1 MSLKERSP
9 VNSIL
14 GTESLM
20 SFFNILFGVCKGT
33 EIFLQLFRL
42 SPWKALWH
50 LLLMTMLCTIFI
62 TSVKTF
68 PLYKDID
75 IACDAI
81 AEQFGPIKFTDKG
94 IFPSIAPDN
103 ARVVQLTETA
113 TVAYIPDLKTT
124 PIPDFDAENNSRG
137 VFWSPGIIA
146 GWYKTDTTEYLLV
159 PLIYA
164 PQKARISAR
173 PFQKDAIMSYLK
185 ENSSDGN
192 PFRLPVSSVN
202 AAEMKVPVKIYA
214 TIITLCLQFIQ
225 ILFQTLVLTTLF
237 TMIFNLVGSRN
248 FKILKFKN
256 IFVTAIYAGFPAI
269 IIASFFPAFDL
280 PLDFN
285 TVYIF
290 CFAVYFIYIM
300 SRLERDLSGEKPEA
314 PADDDDFM

>member
-1 MSLKERSP
+1 
-9 VNSIL
+9 
-14 GTESLM
+14 M
-20 SFFNILFGVCKGT
+20 SFFNTLFGVCKGT

-50 LLLMTMLCTIFI
+50 LLILTTLCAIFI
-62 TSVKTF
+62 TAAKTV

-75 IACDAI
+75 VACDTI
-81 AEQFGPIKFTDKG
+81 AEQFGLIKFSDNG
-94 IFPSIAPDN
+94 IFPSANPEKG
-103 ARVVQLTETA
+103 RVVQLTETV
-113 TVAYIPDLKTT
+113 TLAYIPDLKTAAL
-124 PIPDFDAENNSRG
+124 PDFDQDGSTRG
-137 VFWSPGIIA
+137 VFWSPGIVA
-146 GWYKTDTTEYLLV
+146 GWYKTDTAEYLLV
-159 PLIYA
+159 PLICA
-164 PQKARISAR
+164 SQKARIVGR
-173 PFQKDAIMSYLK
+173 PFQKDSIMPYLR

-192 PFRLPVSSVN
+192 PLRLPVNSVN
-202 AAEMKVPVKIYA
+202 VAEMKVPVKIYA
-214 TIITLCLQFIQ
+214 SIITLCLQFIQ
-225 ILFQTLVLTTLF
+225 IVFQTIVLTTLF
-237 TMIFNLVGSRN
+237 TIIFNMVGSRN

-314 PADDDDFM
+314 PADDDFI

>member
-1 MSLKERSP
+1 
-9 VNSIL
+9 
-14 GTESLM
+14 M
-20 SFFNILFGVCKGT
+20 SFFNTLSGVCKGT

-50 LLLMTMLCTIFI
+50 LLILTTLCAIFI
-62 TSVKTF
+62 TTAKTF

-75 IACDAI
+75 IACDTI
-81 AEQFGPIKFTDKG
+81 TEQFGRIKFTDKG
-94 IFPSIAPDN
+94 ILPSVEPEK
-103 ARVVQLTETA
+103 ARVVQLTEIA
-113 TVAYIPDLKTT
+113 TVAYIPDLQTA
-124 PIPDFDAENNSRG
+124 PLPDFDHESTRG
-137 VFWSPGIIA
+137 VFWSPGIVA
-146 GWYKTDTTEYLLV
+146 GWYKTDANEYLLI

-164 PQKARISAR
+164 PEKARISTR
-173 PFQKDAIMSYLK
+173 PFQKDAIMAYLK
-185 ENSSDGN
+185 ENSSVGN
-192 PFRLPVSSVN
+192 PLGLPFSSVS
-202 AAEMKVPVKIYA
+202 AADRKIPVKICV
-214 TIITLCLQFIQ
+214 TLITFGLQFIQ
-225 ILFQTLVLTTLF
+225 ILFQTIVLTSLF

-248 FKILKFKN
+248 FKILKFRN

-314 PADDDDFM
+314 PADDDFM

>member
-1 MSLKERSP
+1 
-9 VNSIL
+9 
-14 GTESLM
+14 M
-20 SFFNILFGVCKGT
+20 SFFNTLLGVCKGT

-50 LLLMTMLCTIFI
+50 LLLLTTLCAIFI
-62 TSVKTF
+62 TTAKTV

-75 IACDAI
+75 AACDII
-81 AEQFGPIKFTDKG
+81 AEQFGLIKFSDNG
-94 IFPSIAPDN
+94 IFPSANPEK

-113 TVAYIPDLKTT
+113 TLAYVPDLKTAT
-124 PIPDFDAENNSRG
+124 LPDFDQDSSTRG
-137 VFWSPGIIA
+137 VFWSPGIVA
-146 GWYKTDTTEYLLV
+146 GWYKTDTAEYWLV
-159 PLIYA
+159 PLICA
-164 PQKARISAR
+164 SQKTRIAAR
-173 PFQKDAIMSYLK
+173 PFQKDSIMSYLK
-185 ENSSDGN
+185 ENSSAGN
-192 PFRLPVSSVN
+192 PLRLPVSSVN
-202 AAEMKVPVKIYA
+202 VAEMKTPVKIYA
-214 TIITLCLQFIQ
+214 TIITLGIQFIQ
-225 ILFQTLVLTTLF
+225 ILFQTIVLTTLF
-237 TMIFNLVGSRN
+237 TAIFNLVGSRN

-269 IIASFFPAFDL
+269 IIASFFPALEL

>member
-1 MSLKERSP
+1 M
-9 VNSIL
+9 N
-14 GTESLM
+14 
-20 SFFNILFGVCKGT
+20 FFNTLFGVCKGT

-50 LLLMTMLCTIFI
+50 LLLLTTLCAIFI
-62 TSVKTF
+62 TAAKTF

-75 IACDAI
+75 IACDTI

-94 IFPSIAPDN
+94 IFPSIVPEK

-113 TVAYIPDLKTT
+113 TIAYIPDLQAATL
-124 PIPDFDAENNSRG
+124 PDFDPESSSRG

-146 GWYKTDTTEYLLV
+146 GWYKTDSAEYLLV

-164 PQKARISAR
+164 TQKARISTK
-173 PFQKDAIMSYLK
+173 PFQKDNIMPYLK
-185 ENSSDGN
+185 ENSSAGN
-192 PFRLPVSSVN
+192 PLRLPVNSVN
-202 AAEMKVPVKIYA
+202 AAEMKMPVKIYA

-225 ILFQTLVLTTLF
+225 ILFQTMALTTLF
-237 TMIFNLVGSRN
+237 TIIFNLVGSRN

-256 IFVTAIYAGFPAI
+256 IFVAAIYAGFPAI

-290 CFAVYFIYIM
+290 CFAIYFIYIM

-314 PADDDDFM
+314 PADNDDFM

>member
-1 MSLKERSP
+1 
-9 VNSIL
+9 
-14 GTESLM
+14 M
-20 SFFNILFGVCKGT
+20 SFFNTLFGVCKGT

-50 LLLMTMLCTIFI
+50 LLILTTLCAIFI
-62 TSVKTF
+62 TAAKTV

-75 IACDAI
+75 VACDTI
-81 AEQFGPIKFTDKG
+81 AEQFGLIKFSDNG
-94 IFPSIAPDN
+94 IFPSANPEKC
-103 ARVVQLTETA
+103 RVVQLTETV
-113 TVAYIPDLKTT
+113 TLAYIPDLKTAAL
-124 PIPDFDAENNSRG
+124 PDFDQDGSTRG
-137 VFWSPGIIA
+137 VFWSPGIVA
-146 GWYKTDTTEYLLV
+146 GWYKTDTAEYLLV
-159 PLIYA
+159 PLICA
-164 PQKARISAR
+164 SQKARIFGR
-173 PFQKDAIMSYLK
+173 PFQKDSIMPYLR

-192 PFRLPVSSVN
+192 PLRLPVNSVN
-202 AAEMKVPVKIYA
+202 VAEMKVPVKIYA
-214 TIITLCLQFIQ
+214 SIITLCLQFIQ
-225 ILFQTLVLTTLF
+225 IVFQTIVLTTLF
-237 TMIFNLVGSRN
+237 TIIFNMVGSRN

-314 PADDDDFM
+314 PADDDFI

>member
-1 MSLKERSP
+1 
-9 VNSIL
+9 
-14 GTESLM
+14 M
-20 SFFNILFGVCKGT
+20 SFFNTLFGVCKGT

-50 LLLMTMLCTIFI
+50 LLILTTLCAIFI
-62 TSVKTF
+62 TAAKTV

-75 IACDAI
+75 VACDTI
-81 AEQFGPIKFTDKG
+81 AEQFGLIKFSDNG
-94 IFPSIAPDN
+94 IFPSANPEKG
-103 ARVVQLTETA
+103 RVVQLTETV
-113 TVAYIPDLKTT
+113 TLAYIPDLKTAAL
-124 PIPDFDAENNSRG
+124 PDFDQDGSTRG
-137 VFWSPGIIA
+137 VFWSPGIVA
-146 GWYKTDTTEYLLV
+146 GWYKTDTAEYLLV
-159 PLIYA
+159 PLICA
-164 PQKARISAR
+164 SQKARIFGR
-173 PFQKDAIMSYLK
+173 PFQKDSIMPYLR

-192 PFRLPVSSVN
+192 PLRLPVNSVN
-202 AAEMKVPVKIYA
+202 VAEMKVPVKIYA
-214 TIITLCLQFIQ
+214 SIITLCLQFIQ
-225 ILFQTLVLTTLF
+225 IVFQTIVLTTLF
-237 TMIFNLVGSRN
+237 TIIFNMVGSRN

-314 PADDDDFM
+314 PADDDFI